1 MTKSLFPKPKSRAL
15 RIFPFDPSIGGG
27 VDSDGL
33 SEITIEIP
41 WEEELKPGPV
51 GEYLEVVDADPASRK
66 FYRPVDLNDPYVLA
80 QNGLSPVESNPQFHQ
95 QMVYAVAMATI
106 GHFERALGREAL
118 WSDRLERDKD
128 GRVTK
133 DLFVPRLRIYPHALR
148 DRNAYF
154 SPDKKA
160 ILFGYFQDSG
170 RGMPPG
176 TTVYTCLSHDI
187 IAHEVAHALL
197 DGVHPRF
204 NEPMN
209 EDVLAFH
216 EGFADIVAIF
226 QRFAYPG
233 VLRHQIART
242 RGNLGNQNMLAQL
255 AQQFGRATGRS
266 TALRD
271 ALGETDPSGD
281 WKPRHPSPDA
291 LRGITEPHARGAIF
305 VAAVFGAFMKVY
317 RTRTADLFRLA
328 SGGTGVLDDGDIHPD
343 LTGRLTE
350 EAADCARTV
359 LRMCIR
365 AIDYCPPVGINFG
378 DYLRALITADYDESP
393 IEGRPYR
400 LAFNESFREWGIFPR
415 ERRGLAVEA
424 LFWPTGL
431 EVFEEKVSTDE
442 GTHKANRPIDD
453 QYDQLKSVFERKIRT
468 PRARRRSQEDVVSQF
483 DRTNVDESG
492 GADDA
497 EDFAPAKEDE
507 EEAVISFATLV
518 GKSRSDRWA
527 KSEEAAALLHER
539 LHRTKKVRNAIL
551 HMGIVIKADPN
562 LQTIYRNRYDERF
575 HSVEIHA
582 VRVAT
587 RLGDRGWA
595 VPDLVVEIT
604 QRRRGY
610 FDDKEQKERDED
622 GKFGKK
628 PHGDFKFRAGCTL
641 LVNPATYEIRRVIR
655 SAGAIDDDEALGQMR
670 WYLMRGAEPPN
681 AFASPSLIA
690 TAREP
695 FALLHRHYGG

>member
-1 MTKSLFPKPKSRAL
+1 MAKSLFPKPKSRAL

-27 VDSDGL
+27 IDSDGL

-51 GEYLEVVDADPASRK
+51 GEYLEVVDADPASRRL
-66 FYRPVDLNDPYVLA
+66 YRPVDLNDPHILA
-80 QNGLSPVESNPQFHQ
+80 QNGLPPVESNPQFHQ

-118 WSDRLERDKD
+118 WSDRLERDRK
-128 GRVTK
+128 GSVTEN
-133 DLFVPRLRIYPHALR
+133 LFVPRLRIYPHALR

-154 SPDKKA
+154 SPEKKA
-160 ILFGYFQDSG
+160 LLFGYFPEPG

-176 TTVYTCLSHDI
+176 TMVYTCLSHDI
-187 IAHEVAHALL
+187 IAHEVTHALL

-271 ALGETDPSGD
+271 ALGETDSSGN

-317 RTRTADLFRLA
+317 RMRTADLFRLA

-343 LTGRLTE
+343 LTGRLAE

-393 IEGRPYR
+393 NDGRPYR

-415 ERRGLAVEA
+415 ERKGLAIEA
-424 LFWPTGL
+424 LLWPTGL
-431 EVFEEKVSTDE
+431 EVFEDSASSGE
-442 GTHKANRPIDD
+442 GTDGAIGRVGY
-453 QYDQLKSVFERKIRT
+453 QYEALKDIFKRKITTPKAKSRRVEDYGNHFGRT
-468 PRARRRSQEDVVSQF
+468 DVEED
-483 DRTNVDESG
+483 
-492 GADDA
+492 GAADYA
-497 EDFAPAKEDE
+497 VDFARAE
-507 EEAVISFATLV
+507 EEEQTVISLAALV
-518 GKSRSDRWA
+518 GKSRSDRWE

-539 LHRTKKVRNAIL
+539 LHRSEDVRNAIL
-551 HMGIVIKADPN
+551 PMGVVIRADPHRK
-562 LQTIYRNRYDERF
+562 TIYRNRNYRNF

-610 FDDKEQKERDED
+610 FDDKEQKARDED
-622 GKFGKK
+622 GSFGKK

-641 LVNPATYEIRRVIR
+641 LINPATYDVRRVIR
-655 SAGAIDDDEALGQMR
+655 SIGAVDDDEALDQMR
-670 WYLMRGAEPPN
+670 WYLTRGAEPPD

-695 FALLHRHYGG
+695 FALLHRHHGG